1 KDEGLLS
8 EEYASEWA
16 GAYQVEDTREGWA
29 AAFRDLIETYYRPA
43 KNQRRVFDVS
53 RVRWQGARLMT
64 SGGHA
69 SGPVPLARL
78 LHDIAGV
85 MNARIGQRLD
95 GIGAMEIDHA
105 IAKAVVAGGNRR
117 SARMAIMH
125 WRDPQIL
132 DFIRIKQTTGEHWT
146 TNISVEVDD
155 VFFDYVRLEPG
166 TSTEWTAHRVLEEI
180 AAGMLTNGEPGFWN
194 SDYSNQGEPNRVI
207 ATNPC
212 LTGDTV
218 IATVNGPRTFE
229 ELAEKGED
237 VEVYSWHPE
246 SKLPVIRWMRRPHK
260 TAEQVP
266 VLEIE
271 FDSGLKVRATPD
283 HGFYTFRGTRVDA
296 KDLKVGQSVRAFSAS
311 RDSSGHE
318 RIHAW
323 SSADN
328 KAAHQWTHRM
338 IYENAYGP
346 IPDGMVVAHLDH
358 NPHNNELANL
368 EVMTPYEHAS
378 YDYPLRA
385 EAGFNGHCPN
395 HKVVAIRDAG
405 LADVYNGMVED
416 SHTYIILDP
425 EPVAGHMSGIVSAN
439 CGEIAI
445 EAWENCNLGHINLAG
460 FVDRETGQVDV
471 IDMHRAHQLVTRFLM
486 RATYGDVRDDK
497 QADVLARNRRIGVG
511 HLGVASYLALTGVK
525 YSEAPTNW
533 RFVALLEEL
542 AHTVEETARSY
553 AHDLRIPVPVKT
565 RTVAP
570 TGTIAKMP
578 GVSEGIHPIFAKYFV
593 RRIRFADNNPAEVE
607 TVNRYREQGYHV
619 EPDMYSAS
627 TTVVSLPTKDSLL
640 AEVEQLY
647 GQHAAN
653 DIVQSAADLSLT
665 EMLLFQQMYQ
675 TYWADNAVSFTAN
688 FEPGKYTVEEI
699 AAHIQAFGP
708 TLKGATL
715 FPEA

>member
-132 DFIRIKQTTGEHWT
+132 DFIRIKQTTGQHWT

-212 LTGDTV
+212 
-218 IATVNGPRTFE
+218 
-229 ELAEKGED
+229 
-237 VEVYSWHPE
+237 
-246 SKLPVIRWMRRPHK
+246 
-260 TAEQVP
+260 
-266 VLEIE
+266 
-271 FDSGLKVRATPD
+271 
-283 HGFYTFRGTRVDA
+283 
-296 KDLKVGQSVRAFSAS
+296 
-311 RDSSGHE
+311 
-318 RIHAW
+318 
-323 SSADN
+323 
-328 KAAHQWTHRM
+328 
-338 IYENAYGP
+338 
-346 IPDGMVVAHLDH
+346 
-358 NPHNNELANL
+358 
-368 EVMTPYEHAS
+368 
-378 YDYPLRA
+378 
-385 EAGFNGHCPN
+385 
-395 HKVVAIRDAG
+395 
-405 LADVYNGMVED
+405 
-416 SHTYIILDP
+416 
-425 EPVAGHMSGIVSAN
+425 
-439 CGEIAI
+439 GEIAL

-471 IDMHRAHQLVTRFLM
+471 IDMHRA
-486 RATYGDVRDDK
+486 
-497 QADVLARNRRIGVG
+497 
-511 HLGVASYLALTGVK
+511 
-525 YSEAPTNW
+525 
-533 RFVALLEEL
+533 
-542 AHTVEETARSY
+542 
-553 AHDLRIPVPVKT
+553 
-565 RTVAP
+565 
-570 TGTIAKMP
+570 
-578 GVSEGIHPIFAKYFV
+578 
-593 RRIRFADNNPAEVE
+593 
-607 TVNRYREQGYHV
+607 
-619 EPDMYSAS
+619 
-627 TTVVSLPTKDSLL
+627 
-640 AEVEQLY
+640 
-647 GQHAAN
+647 
-653 DIVQSAADLSLT
+653 
-665 EMLLFQQMYQ
+665 
-675 TYWADNAVSFTAN
+675 
-688 FEPGKYTVEEI
+688 
-699 AAHIQAFGP
+699 
-708 TLKGATL
+708 
-715 FPEA
+715 

>member
-1 KDEGLLS
+1 
-8 EEYASEWA
+8 
-16 GAYQVEDTREGWA
+16 
-29 AAFRDLIETYYRPA
+29 
-43 KNQRRVFDVS
+43 
-53 RVRWQGARLMT
+53 
-64 SGGHA
+64 
-69 SGPVPLARL
+69 
-78 LHDIAGV
+78 
-85 MNARIGQRLD
+85 QRLD

-125 WRDPQIL
+125 WRDPQIFE
-132 DFIRIKQTTGEHWT
+132 FIRIKQTTGEHWT

-155 VFFDYVRLEPG
+155 EFFEAIGDPESLDWDIRPYDVL
-166 TSTEWTAHRVLEEI
+166 TSI
-180 AAGMLTNGEPGFWN
+180 AEGMLNNGEPGFWN
-194 SDYSNQGEPNRVI
+194 SSYSNQGEPNRVI

-212 LTGDTV
+212 
-218 IATVNGPRTFE
+218 
-229 ELAEKGED
+229 
-237 VEVYSWHPE
+237 
-246 SKLPVIRWMRRPHK
+246 
-260 TAEQVP
+260 
-266 VLEIE
+266 
-271 FDSGLKVRATPD
+271 
-283 HGFYTFRGTRVDA
+283 
-296 KDLKVGQSVRAFSAS
+296 
-311 RDSSGHE
+311 
-318 RIHAW
+318 
-323 SSADN
+323 
-328 KAAHQWTHRM
+328 
-338 IYENAYGP
+338 
-346 IPDGMVVAHLDH
+346 
-358 NPHNNELANL
+358 
-368 EVMTPYEHAS
+368 
-378 YDYPLRA
+378 
-385 EAGFNGHCPN
+385 
-395 HKVVAIRDAG
+395 
-405 LADVYNGMVED
+405 
-416 SHTYIILDP
+416 
-425 EPVAGHMSGIVSAN
+425 
-439 CGEIAI
+439 GEIAL

-471 IDMHRAHQLVTRFLM
+471 IDMHRAHELVTRFLM

-511 HLGVASYLALTGVK
+511 HLGVASYLALTGVN

-593 RRIRFADNNPAEVE
+593 RRIRFSDNNPAEVE

-653 DIVQSAADLSLT
+653 HIVQSAADLSLT

-715 FPEA
+715 FPEASM